1 MTTTTIARCVE
12 LADELRRGSAQGGEG
27 RAKRG
32 ATTRDAATVLEVR
45 RCDLNLER
53 ARSRA
58 RDATRARSGEDGARG
73 AKDDLTDDAVSR
85 NGDDDARR

>member
-12 LADELRRGSAQGGEG
+12 LADELRRGSAQGGDG

-32 ATTRDAATVLEVR
+32 ATTRDAETVLEVR
-45 RCDLNLER
+45 RRDLNLAR

>member
-12 LADELRRGSAQGGEG
+12 LADELRRGSAQGGDG

-45 RCDLNLER
+45 RCDLNLE
-53 ARSRA
+53 